1 MPAFGSCKKRTTSYE
16 ASFLQT
22 KQKIV
27 FLVTVTTLFISLA
40 SFPVHASGPYGETY
54 SFSQSASRIQ
64 ETNSPGITFV
74 LNVTTPLA
82 GFNYQFSW
90 VVTDPTGAIQ
100 TATTTVNSVP
110 STFTASA
117 TYPTDFGT
125 DITYVG
131 VYNITVSQS
140 SPPPTTQAA
149 TSLFQVGL
157 TDAEEYQRTQTV
169 SMIAQGYQ
177 SAENVTISI
186 RSPIGNAPGYP
197 TTRLANSLGVLAY
210 AWDSIPPSVPLGKY
224 TVTLT
229 GSITP
234 KTGFPDTQTFLVDP
248 ANVTVTQLTITQN
261 SLQRSQTQTFRFIAT
276 YPNTVQVKTGSAI
289 IRIIEADGFTE
300 HDITATYKT
309 SLGQFQG
316 TFQIPLSS
324 DTGVWVA
331 SIDVGGYND
340 GYGNIGPSSSVNR
353 GFAVSTAVLSVS
365 SSTPNS
371 TYTTGSIIVINAIVV
386 TPGGDNFTSGT
397 VIATT
402 HYSSVQIG
410 SPLLLSYDQT
420 HGKWVGSYT
429 VNSTS
434 PTGLWFIQVNATDAY
449 GNSGYGSTST
459 VVTLPPSQQPPSP
472 TSSAFNYLWIIVI
485 VLIAALAILGSFIVY
500 RRGRMVRRVLKVD
513 LEAIHAE
520 AKKVENNEFFKNVQE
535 QLKEQRKN
543 PHEGTDG
550 K

>member
-1 MPAFGSCKKRTTSYE
+1 
-16 ASFLQT
+16 LQT

-40 SFPVHASGPYGETY
+40 SLPVHASGPYGETY
-54 SFSQSASRIQ
+54 SLSQSASRIQ

-90 VVTDPTGAIQ
+90 AVTDPTGAIR
-100 TATTTVNSVP
+100 TTTTTVNTVP
-110 STFTASA
+110 SAFATSV
-117 TYPTDFGT
+117 TYPTNFGST
-125 DITYVG
+125 NITYVG
-131 VYNITVSQS
+131 EYNITVSQS
-140 SPPPTTQAA
+140 SPPPTTKAA
-149 TSLFQVGL
+149 TSRFQVGL
-157 TDAEEYQRTQTV
+157 TDADEYQRTQPV
-169 SMIAQGYQ
+169 SVIAQGYK
-177 SAENVTISI
+177 SAENISISI
-186 RSPIGNAPGYP
+186 RSTTGNAPGFP

-210 AWDSIPPSVPLGKY
+210 TWTSIPPSLPLGNY
-224 TVTLT
+224 TLTLT
-229 GSITP
+229 GSVTP
-234 KTGFPDTQTFLVDP
+234 KTGFPDTQTFLVGP
-248 ANVTVTQLTITQN
+248 ANVTITQLSITQS
-261 SLQRSQTQTFRFIAT
+261 SLQRSETENFRFTAT
-276 YPNTVQVKTGSAI
+276 YPSTAQAKTGSAI
-289 IRIIEADGFTE
+289 IRVIEADGVTE
-300 HDITATYKT
+300 NDITATYKT
-309 SLGQFQG
+309 SIGQFQG

-331 SIDVGGYND
+331 SIDLGGYND
-340 GYGNIGPSSSVNR
+340 GYGNRGPSSSVNR
-353 GFAVSTAVLSVS
+353 GFAVSTAVLAVS
-365 SSTPNS
+365 ASTPNS
-371 TYTTGSIIVINAIVV
+371 TYTTGSIIVISAIVV
-386 TPGGDNFTSGT
+386 TPGGDNFTNGT
-397 VIATT
+397 VIAAT
-402 HYSSVQIG
+402 HLSSIQIG
-410 SPLLLSYDQT
+410 SPLPLSYDQT

-459 VVTLPPSQQPPSP
+459 IVTLPPSQQPPSP

-485 VLIAALAILGSFIVY
+485 ALVAALAILASFILY

-543 PHEGTDG
+543 PHQENDG

>member
-1 MPAFGSCKKRTTSYE
+1 M
-16 ASFLQT
+16 
-22 KQKIV
+22 
-27 FLVTVTTLFISLA
+27 TVTTLFISLA

-54 SFSQSASRIQ
+54 SFSQSASRIL

-90 VVTDPTGAIQ
+90 VVTDPTGGIQ
-100 TATTTVNSVP
+100 TTTSTVNSVP
-110 STFTASA
+110 STFTTSV
-117 TYPTDFGT
+117 TYPTDFGNT
-125 DITYVG
+125 NITHVG
-131 VYNITVSQS
+131 EYNITVSQS
-140 SPPPTTQAA
+140 SPPPTTQTA

-169 SMIAQGYQ
+169 SMIAQGYK
-177 SAENVTISI
+177 SAENITISV

-197 TTRLANSLGVLAY
+197 TTRLANSLGVLSY
-210 AWDSIPPSVPLGKY
+210 AWTSIPPSVPLGNY
-224 TVTLT
+224 TVALT
-229 GSITP
+229 GSGTP

-248 ANVTVTQLTITQN
+248 ANVTITQLTISQS
-261 SLQRSQTQTFRFIAT
+261 SLQRSQTETFRFSPT
-276 YPNTVQVKTGSAI
+276 YPNTAQVKTGSAV
-289 IRIIEADGFTE
+289 IRIIEPNGLTE

-309 SLGQFQG
+309 SVGQFQG

-331 SIDVGGYND
+331 SIDVRGYND

-353 GFAVSTAVLSVS
+353 GFAVSSAVLSVS

-386 TPGGDNFTSGT
+386 TPGGDDFTSGT

-535 QLKEQRKN
+535 QLREQKKN
-543 PHEGTDG
+543 PSDTTDS

>member
-1 MPAFGSCKKRTTSYE
+1 M
-16 ASFLQT
+16 
-22 KQKIV
+22 
-27 FLVTVTTLFISLA
+27 TVTTLFISLA

-90 VVTDPTGAIQ
+90 VVTDPTGATQ
-100 TATTTVNSVP
+100 TTTSTVNSVP
-110 STFTASA
+110 STFTTSV
-117 TYPTDFGT
+117 TYPTDFGST
-125 DITYVG
+125 NITYVG
-131 VYNITVSQS
+131 EYNITVSQS

-157 TDAEEYQRTQTV
+157 TDSQEYQRTQSA
-169 SMIAQGYQ
+169 SMIAQGYK
-177 SAENVTISI
+177 SAENITISI
-186 RSPIGNAPGYP
+186 RSPTGNAPGFP

-210 AWDSIPPSVPLGKY
+210 TWTSIPPSVPLGNY
-224 TVTLT
+224 TATLT
-229 GSITP
+229 GSRTP
-234 KTGFPDTQTFLVDP
+234 KTGFLDTQTFLVDP
-248 ANVTVTQLTITQN
+248 ANVTITQLSITQN
-261 SLQRSQTQTFRFIAT
+261 SLQRSETENFRFTAT
-276 YPNTVQVKTGSAI
+276 YPSTAQARTGSAI
-289 IRIIEADGFTE
+289 IRVIEADGVTE

-309 SLGQFQG
+309 SLGQFQAAY
-316 TFQIPLSS
+316 QIPLSS
-324 DTGVWVA
+324 GAGVWVA

-353 GFAVSTAVLSVS
+353 GFAVSTAVLAVS
-365 SSTPNS
+365 ASTPNS
-371 TYTTGSIIVINAIVV
+371 TYTTGSIIVISAIVV
-386 TPGGDNFTSGT
+386 TPGGDSFTSGT
-397 VIATT
+397 VIAAT
-402 HYSSVQIG
+402 HLSSIQIG
-410 SPLLLSYDQT
+410 SPLPLSYDQT

-459 VVTLPPSQQPPSP
+459 IVTLPPSQQPPSP

-485 VLIAALAILGSFIVY
+485 ALVAALAILASFILY
-500 RRGRMVRRVLKVD
+500 RRGRMVRRVLRVD

>member
-1 MPAFGSCKKRTTSYE
+1 M
-16 ASFLQT
+16 
-22 KQKIV
+22 
-27 FLVTVTTLFISLA
+27 LFISIA
-40 SFPVHASGPYGETY
+40 SFPIHASGPFGETY
-54 SFSQSASRIQ
+54 SFSESASRIQ

-74 LNVTTPLA
+74 LNVTTPVP

-90 VVTDPTGAIQ
+90 VVIDPRGAIQ

-117 TYPTDFGT
+117 TYPTDFGI

-169 SMIAQGYQ
+169 SMIAQGYK
-177 SAENVTISI
+177 SAENITISV

-197 TTRLANSLGVLAY
+197 TTRLANSLGVLSY
-210 AWDSIPPSVPLGKY
+210 AWTSIPPSVPLGNY
-224 TVTLT
+224 TVALT
-229 GSITP
+229 GSGTP

-248 ANVTVTQLTITQN
+248 ANVTITQLTISQS
-261 SLQRSQTQTFRFIAT
+261 SLQRSQTETFRFSPT
-276 YPNTVQVKTGSAI
+276 YPNTAQVKTGSAV
-289 IRIIEADGFTE
+289 IRIIEPNGLTE

-309 SLGQFQG
+309 SVGQFQG

-353 GFAVSTAVLSVS
+353 GFAVSTAVLTVAS
-365 SSTPNS
+365 SIPNGN
-371 TYTTGSIIVINAIVV
+371 YTTGSIIVINAIVV
-386 TPGGDNFTSGT
+386 TPEGGNFTSGT

>member
-1 MPAFGSCKKRTTSYE
+1 
-16 ASFLQT
+16 
-22 KQKIV
+22 
-27 FLVTVTTLFISLA
+27 VTVTTLFISLA

-100 TATTTVNSVP
+100 TTTSTVNSVP
-110 STFTASA
+110 STFTTSV
-117 TYPTDFGT
+117 TYPTDFGNAN
-125 DITYVG
+125 ITHVG
-131 VYNITVSQS
+131 EYNITVSQS

-149 TSLFQVGL
+149 TSVFQVGL
-157 TDAEEYQRTQTV
+157 TDAEEYQRTQTI

-177 SAENVTISI
+177 SAENITISV
-186 RSPIGNAPGYP
+186 RSPIGDAAGYP
-197 TTRLANSLGVLAY
+197 TSRLANPLGVLSY
-210 AWDSIPPSVPLGKY
+210 AWTSIPPSVPLGNY

-229 GSITP
+229 GSRTP

-248 ANVTVTQLTITQN
+248 ANVTITQLTITQS
-261 SLQRSQTQTFRFIAT
+261 SLQRSQTETFRFSPT
-276 YPNTVQVKTGSAI
+276 YPNTAQAKTGSAI
-289 IRIIEADGFTE
+289 IRIIEADGLTE

-309 SLGQFQG
+309 SVGQFQG

-353 GFAVSTAVLSVS
+353 GFAVSSAVLSVS

-386 TPGGDNFTSGT
+386 TPGGDDFTSGT

-485 VLIAALAILGSFIVY
+485 VLIAALAILGSFIGY

-543 PHEGTDG
+543 PHEVTDG

>member
-1 MPAFGSCKKRTTSYE
+1 MGRRKEVPIFRTSR
-16 ASFLQT
+16 
-22 KQKIV
+22 KIAL
-27 FLVTVTTLFISLA
+27 LVTGAILLVSSVSI
-40 SFPVHASGPYGETY
+40 PVHASGPFGEIY
-54 SFSQSASRIQ
+54 SLSQSAPRMQ
-64 ETNSPGITFV
+64 ESNNQGITFI
-74 LNVTTPLA
+74 LNVTHA
-82 GFNYQFSW
+82 FSGINYQFTW
-90 VVTDPTGAIQ
+90 AVRDPSG
-100 TATTTVNSVP
+100 TTRTQNTQVNSVP
-110 STFTASA
+110 STFTTSV
-117 TYPTDFGT
+117 TYPTDFGVT
-125 DITYVG
+125 ITEVG
-131 VYNITVSQS
+131 NYNITVPQANPPS
-140 SPPPTTQAA
+140 STQAA
-149 TSLFQVGL
+149 TSLFEVGL
-157 TDAEEYQRTQTV
+157 TNAEKYQRTQAV

-177 SAENVTISI
+177 NAENITISI
-186 RSPIGNAPGYP
+186 RSATGNAPGFP
-197 TTRLANSLGVLAY
+197 TTGLADSLGVLAY
-210 AWDSIPPSVPLGKY
+210 TWTSIPPSVPIGNY

-229 GSITP
+229 GSKTP

-248 ANVTVTQLTITQN
+248 ANVTITQLSITQS

-276 YPNTVQVKTGSAI
+276 YPNTAQAKTGSAI

-309 SLGQFQG
+309 SVGQFQG

-340 GYGNIGPSSSVNR
+340 GYGSIGPSSSVNR
-353 GFAVSTAVLSVS
+353 GFAVSTAVLTVTS
-365 SSTPNS
+365 SIPNGN
-371 TYTTGSIIVINAIVV
+371 YTTGSIIVINAIVV
-386 TPGGDNFTSGT
+386 TPGGGNFTSGT

-402 HYSSVQIG
+402 HQSSVQIG
-410 SPLLLSYDQT
+410 SPLRLSYDQT

-459 VVTLPPSQQPPSP
+459 LVTLPPTQQPPPSP
-472 TSSAFNYLWIIVI
+472 TSSAFNYLLPIVQR
-485 VLIAALAILGSFIVY
+485 LDAAFPSPHSFIVY

-535 QLKEQRKN
+535 QLKEKRKN
-543 PHEGTDG
+543 PQDSTDA

>member
-1 MPAFGSCKKRTTSYE
+1 M
-16 ASFLQT
+16 
-22 KQKIV
+22 
-27 FLVTVTTLFISLA
+27 TVTTLFISLA

-90 VVTDPTGAIQ
+90 VVTDPTGATQ
-100 TATTTVNSVP
+100 TTTSTVNSVP
-110 STFTASA
+110 STFTTSV
-117 TYPTDFGT
+117 TYPTDFGST
-125 DITYVG
+125 NITYVG
-131 VYNITVSQS
+131 EYNITVSQS

-157 TDAEEYQRTQTV
+157 TDSQEYQRTQSA
-169 SMIAQGYQ
+169 SMIAQGYK
-177 SAENVTISI
+177 SAENITISI
-186 RSPIGNAPGYP
+186 RSPTGNAPGFP

-210 AWDSIPPSVPLGKY
+210 TWTSIPPSVPLGNY
-224 TVTLT
+224 TATLT
-229 GSITP
+229 GSRTP
-234 KTGFPDTQTFLVDP
+234 KTGFLDTQTFLVDP
-248 ANVTVTQLTITQN
+248 ANVTITQLSITQN
-261 SLQRSQTQTFRFIAT
+261 SLQRSETENFRFTAT
-276 YPNTVQVKTGSAI
+276 YPSTAQARTGSAI
-289 IRIIEADGFTE
+289 IRVIEADGVTE

-309 SLGQFQG
+309 SLGQFQAAY
-316 TFQIPLSS
+316 QIPLSS
-324 DTGVWVA
+324 GAGVWVA

-353 GFAVSTAVLSVS
+353 GFAVSTAVLAVS
-365 SSTPNS
+365 ASTPNS
-371 TYTTGSIIVINAIVV
+371 TYTTGSIIVISAIVV

-397 VIATT
+397 VIAAT
-402 HYSSVQIG
+402 HLSSIQIG
-410 SPLLLSYDQT
+410 SPLPLSYDQT

-459 VVTLPPSQQPPSP
+459 IVTLPPSQQPPSQ

>member
-1 MPAFGSCKKRTTSYE
+1 M
-16 ASFLQT
+16 
-22 KQKIV
+22 
-27 FLVTVTTLFISLA
+27 LFISIA
-40 SFPVHASGPYGETY
+40 GFPVHASGPYGERY
-54 SFSQSASRIQ
+54 SFSQSAFRIQ

-74 LNVTTPLA
+74 LNVTTPLT

-90 VVTDPTGAIQ
+90 AVTDPTGAIQ
-100 TATTTVNSVP
+100 TKTTTVNSVP
-110 STFTASA
+110 STFATSV
-117 TYPTDFGT
+117 TYPTDFGST
-125 DITYVG
+125 AIAYVG
-131 VYNITVSQS
+131 EYNITVSQS
-140 SPPPTTQAA
+140 SPPPITKAA

-157 TDAEEYQRTQTV
+157 TDAVEYQRTQPV
-169 SMIAQGYQ
+169 SMIAQGYR
-177 SAENVTISI
+177 SAENITVSI
-186 RSPIGNAPGYP
+186 RSTSGNAAGFP

-210 AWDSIPPSVPLGKY
+210 TWTSIPSSVPLGNY

-229 GSITP
+229 GSVTP

-248 ANVTVTQLTITQN
+248 ANVTITQLSITQS

-276 YPNTVQVKTGSAI
+276 YPNTVQVKTGSAT

-309 SLGQFQG
+309 SVGQFQG

-324 DTGVWVA
+324 ETGVWVA

-353 GFAVSTAVLSVS
+353 GFAVSPAVLSVS

-371 TYTTGSIIVINAIVV
+371 TYTTGSK
-386 TPGGDNFTSGT
+386 
-397 VIATT
+397 
-402 HYSSVQIG
+402 
-410 SPLLLSYDQT
+410 T

-485 VLIAALAILGSFIVY
+485 ALVAALAILASFIVY

-543 PHEGTDG
+543 PHEGNDG

>member
-1 MPAFGSCKKRTTSYE
+1 VPIFRTNR
-16 ASFLQT
+16 
-22 KQKIV
+22 KIAL
-27 FLVTVTTLFISLA
+27 LVMGAMLLVSSVSI
-40 SFPVHASGPYGETY
+40 PVHASGPFGEIY
-54 SFSQSASRIQ
+54 SLSQSAPRMQ
-64 ETNSPGITFV
+64 ESNNQGITFI
-74 LNVTTPLA
+74 LNVTHA
-82 GFNYQFSW
+82 FSGINYQFTW
-90 VVTDPTGAIQ
+90 VVRDPSG
-100 TATTTVNSVP
+100 TTRSQNTQVNSVP
-110 STFTASA
+110 STFTTSV
-117 TYPTDFGT
+117 TYPTDFGVT
-125 DITYVG
+125 ITEVG
-131 VYNITVSQS
+131 NYNITVTQANPPS
-140 SPPPTTQAA
+140 STQAA
-149 TSLFQVGL
+149 TSLFEVGL
-157 TDAEEYQRTQTV
+157 TNSEKYQRTQAV

-177 SAENVTISI
+177 NAENITISI
-186 RSPIGNAPGYP
+186 RSATGNAPGFP
-197 TTRLANSLGVLAY
+197 TTTLADSLGVLGHT
-210 AWDSIPPSVPLGKY
+210 WTSIPPSVPIGNY

-229 GSITP
+229 GSKTP

-248 ANVTVTQLTITQN
+248 ANVTITQLSITQS

-309 SLGQFQG
+309 SVGQFQG

-340 GYGNIGPSSSVNR
+340 GYGNIGSSSSVNR
-353 GFAVSTAVLSVS
+353 GFAVSTAVLTVTS
-365 SSTPNS
+365 SIPNGN
-371 TYTTGSIIVINAIVV
+371 YTTGSIIVINAIVV
-386 TPGGDNFTSGT
+386 TPGGGNFTSGT

-402 HYSSVQIG
+402 HQSSVQIG
-410 SPLLLSYDQT
+410 SPLRLSYDQT

-459 VVTLPPSQQPPSP
+459 LVTLPPTQQPPPSP
-472 TSSAFNYLWIIVI
+472 TSSAFNYLWLIVI
-485 VLIAALAILGSFIVY
+485 GLVAAIAILASFIVY

-535 QLKEQRKN
+535 QLKEQRGHHDSK
-543 PHEGTDG
+543 DV

>member
-1 MPAFGSCKKRTTSYE
+1 MYE
-16 ASFLQT
+16 TDSVLERSFFQT

-54 SFSQSASRIQ
+54 SFSPSASRIQ
-64 ETNSPGITFV
+64 ETNNPGITFV

-90 VVTDPTGAIQ
+90 TVTDPTGAIR
-100 TATTTVNSVP
+100 TATTTVNTVP
-110 STFTASA
+110 SAFATSV
-117 TYPTDFGT
+117 TYPTNFGST
-125 DITYVG
+125 NITYV
-131 VYNITVSQS
+131 VEYNITVSQS
-140 SPPPTTQAA
+140 SPPPPTKAA
-149 TSLFQVGL
+149 TSRFQVGL
-157 TDAEEYQRTQTV
+157 TDAEEYQRTQPV
-169 SMIAQGYQ
+169 SVIAQGYK
-177 SAENVTISI
+177 SSENVTISI
-186 RSPIGNAPGYP
+186 RSATGHAPGFP
-197 TTRLANSLGVLAY
+197 TTPLADLLGVFAY
-210 AWDSIPPSVPLGKY
+210 TWTSIPPSLSLGNY
-224 TVTLT
+224 TLTLT
-229 GSITP
+229 GSVTP
-234 KTGFPDTQTFLVDP
+234 KTGFPDTQTFLVVP
-248 ANVTVTQLTITQN
+248 ANVTITQLSITQS
-261 SLQRSQTQTFRFIAT
+261 SLQRSQTETFRFSAT
-276 YPNTVQVKTGSAI
+276 YPNSVQAKTGSAI

-300 HDITATYKT
+300 NDITATYKT
-309 SLGQFQG
+309 SIGQFQG

-353 GFAVSTAVLSVS
+353 GFAVSPALLSVS

-371 TYTTGSIIVINAIVV
+371 TYTTGSIIVVNAIVV

-397 VIATT
+397 VIAPT
-402 HYSSVQIG
+402 HISSVQIG

-459 VVTLPPSQQPPSP
+459 LVTLPPSQQPPSP
-472 TSSAFNYLWIIVI
+472 TNSAFNYLWIIVI
-485 VLIAALAILGSFIVY
+485 ALVAALAILASFIVY

-543 PHEGTDG
+543 PHERTDG

>member
-1 MPAFGSCKKRTTSYE
+1 M
-16 ASFLQT
+16 
-22 KQKIV
+22 
-27 FLVTVTTLFISLA
+27 LFISIT
-40 SFPVHASGPYGETY
+40 SFPIHASGPFGETY

-74 LNVTTPLA
+74 LNVTTPVP

-90 VVTDPTGAIQ
+90 AVTDPTGAIQ

-117 TYPTDFGT
+117 TYPTDFGI

-149 TSLFQVGL
+149 TSLFRVEL
-157 TDAEEYQRTQTV
+157 TDDEEYQRTHPV

-177 SAENVTISI
+177 ITENITISI

-197 TTRLANSLGVLAY
+197 TTRLANSLGVLSY
-210 AWDSIPPSVPLGKY
+210 AWTSIPPSVPLGNY

-229 GSITP
+229 GSRTP
-234 KTGFPDTQTFLVDP
+234 KTGFPDSQTFLVDP
-248 ANVTVTQLTITQN
+248 ANVTITQLAITQS
-261 SLQRSQTQTFRFIAT
+261 SLQRSQSETFRFSPT
-276 YPNTVQVKTGSAI
+276 YPNTAQAKTGSAI

-309 SLGQFQG
+309 SVGQFQE

-331 SIDVGGYND
+331 SIDVRGYND

-353 GFAVSTAVLSVS
+353 GFAVSSGILTVTA
-365 SSTPNS
+365 STLYGN
-371 TYTTGSIIVINAIVV
+371 YTTGSIVVINAIVV

-397 VIATT
+397 VTAST
-402 HYSSVQIG
+402 HLSS
-410 SPLLLSYDQT
+410 L
-420 HGKWVGSYT
+420 
-429 VNSTS
+429 
-434 PTGLWFIQVNATDAY
+434 
-449 GNSGYGSTST
+449 
-459 VVTLPPSQQPPSP
+459 
-472 TSSAFNYLWIIVI
+472 
-485 VLIAALAILGSFIVY
+485 
-500 RRGRMVRRVLKVD
+500 
-513 LEAIHAE
+513 
-520 AKKVENNEFFKNVQE
+520 
-535 QLKEQRKN
+535 
-543 PHEGTDG
+543 
-550 K
+550 

>member
-1 MPAFGSCKKRTTSYE
+1 M
-16 ASFLQT
+16 
-22 KQKIV
+22 
-27 FLVTVTTLFISLA
+27 LFISIA
-40 SFPVHASGPYGETY
+40 GFPVHASGPYGERY
-54 SFSQSASRIQ
+54 SFSQSAFRIQ

-74 LNVTTPLA
+74 LNVTTPLT

-90 VVTDPTGAIQ
+90 AVTDPTGAIQ
-100 TATTTVNSVP
+100 TKTTTVNSVP
-110 STFTASA
+110 STFATSV
-117 TYPTDFGT
+117 TYPTDFGST
-125 DITYVG
+125 TIAYVG
-131 VYNITVSQS
+131 EYNITVSQS
-140 SPPPTTQAA
+140 SPPPITKAA

-157 TDAEEYQRTQTV
+157 TDAVEYQRTQPV
-169 SMIAQGYQ
+169 SMIAQGYR
-177 SAENVTISI
+177 SAENITISI
-186 RSPIGNAPGYP
+186 RSTSGNAAGFP

-210 AWDSIPPSVPLGKY
+210 TWTSIPSSVPLGNY

-229 GSITP
+229 GSVTP

-248 ANVTVTQLTITQN
+248 ANVTITQLSITQS

-276 YPNTVQVKTGSAI
+276 YPNTVQVKTGSAT

-309 SLGQFQG
+309 SVGQFQG

-324 DTGVWVA
+324 ETGVWVA

-353 GFAVSTAVLSVS
+353 GFAVSPAVLSVS

-371 TYTTGSIIVINAIVV
+371 TYTTGSIIVVNAIVV

-402 HYSSVQIG
+402 HISSVQIG

-485 VLIAALAILGSFIVY
+485 ALVAALAILASFIVY

>member
-1 MPAFGSCKKRTTSYE
+1 M
-16 ASFLQT
+16 
-22 KQKIV
+22 
-27 FLVTVTTLFISLA
+27 TVTTLFISLA

-90 VVTDPTGAIQ
+90 VVTDPTGATQ
-100 TATTTVNSVP
+100 TTTTTLNSVP
-110 STFTASA
+110 STFTTGV

-125 DITYVG
+125 TNITYVG
-131 VYNITVSQS
+131 EHNITVSQS

-149 TSLFQVGL
+149 TSVFQVGL
-157 TDAEEYQRTQTV
+157 TDAKEYQRTQPV
-169 SMIAQGYQ
+169 SMIAQGYK
-177 SAENVTISI
+177 STENITISI
-186 RSPIGNAPGYP
+186 RSPTGNAPGFP
-197 TTRLANSLGVLAY
+197 TTRLADSLGVLAY
-210 AWDSIPPSVPLGKY
+210 TWTSIPPSVPIGNY

-229 GSITP
+229 GSSTP

-248 ANVTVTQLTITQN
+248 ANVAITQLSITQS
-261 SLQRSQTQTFRFIAT
+261 SLQRSQTQTFRFSAT
-276 YPNTVQVKTGSAI
+276 YPSTAQAKTGSAI

-309 SLGQFQG
+309 SVGQFQG

-353 GFAVSTAVLSVS
+353 GFAVSTAVLAVS
-365 SSTPNS
+365 ASTPNS
-371 TYTTGSIIVINAIVV
+371 TYTTGSIIVISAIVV
-386 TPGGDNFTSGT
+386 TPGGDDFTSGT